1 MKKNTNN
8 QFLIGS
14 WVSFYPFSVDSYEY
28 QLDQMQ
34 EAGLNFN
41 IFPVVFGGGMDTP
54 EACDR
59 VEQEYAARNM
69 LYFMN
74 GGLKEEVLNRGVQL
88 AQGKA
93 HCIGYHL
100 KDEPIGDELP
110 EMGRFI
116 RAYRD
121 ADGERYPFVNLLP
134 SYAGEDRLG
143 GTYYEHCS

>member
-59 VEQEYAARNM
+59 VE
-69 LYFMN
+69 
-74 GGLKEEVLNRGVQL
+74 
-88 AQGKA
+88 
-93 HCIGYHL
+93 
-100 KDEPIGDELP
+100 
-110 EMGRFI
+110 
-116 RAYRD
+116 
-121 ADGERYPFVNLLP
+121 
-134 SYAGEDRLG
+134 
-143 GTYYEHCS
+143 